1 MRRCRL
7 SPVYRLV
14 TWTQR
19 GSSLQQLETWYT
31 SDTSADSYFIL
42 FFPARRSYSR
52 GFVLLVVERLI
63 NIAVRHMYY
72 MYRCWVGEWPV
83 RSLRCPPKLL
93 GGINVIRW
101 RRRKRERK
109 GQVTA
114 VWDGIDIKEE
124 ERWKEKKKSRKKETA
139 VGYVK
144 REACN
149 NRRTA
154 NHSRHKLMATR
165 SSLSPIFIWSS
176 CPSLF
181 IHISTKFLIENENLR
196 LRGSTTRQRDT
207 RQVRQLSCHFTF

>member
-1 MRRCRL
+1 MGRCRL

-14 TWTQR
+14 TWTQKR
-19 GSSLQQLETWYT
+19 IIITTTRDLIYERHISR
-31 SDTSADSYFIL
+31 L
-42 FFPARRSYSR
+42 FFSYKEKLFSRVCSPCSRRK
-52 GFVLLVVERLI
+52 RLI

-101 RRRKRERK
+101 RRRKREKR
-109 GQVTA
+109 A
-114 VWDGIDIKEE
+114 SNSSRDGIDIKEE
-124 ERWKEKKKSRKKETA
+124 ERWKEKKSRKKETA

-165 SSLSPIFIWSS
+165 SSLSPFFLSDRRVHLFSS
-176 CPSLF
+176 TFLPSF
-181 IHISTKFLIENENLR
+181 W
-196 LRGSTTRQRDT
+196 
-207 RQVRQLSCHFTF
+207 